1 MVRRLGIDVEDLR
14 CEIHMYSN
22 GHGVCARRCVPWRA
36 TQARASSHRD
46 PCRKAELL
54 DVFFVSRSV
63 GEGLAVI
70 RQRYVIYQHVS
81 RRGGLQY
88 RRYHVRYIPSMVRER
103 SVPR

>member
-1 MVRRLGIDVEDLR
+1 MRDTHVFQRPWSLCTTLR
-14 CEIHMYSN
+14 AVANDTSES
-22 GHGVCARRCVPWRA
+22 V
-36 TQARASSHRD
+36 SHHD

-63 GEGLAVI
+63 GEGLAAI
-70 RQRYVIYQHVS
+70 RQRYVKYQHVS
-81 RRGGLQY
+81 RREGLQY